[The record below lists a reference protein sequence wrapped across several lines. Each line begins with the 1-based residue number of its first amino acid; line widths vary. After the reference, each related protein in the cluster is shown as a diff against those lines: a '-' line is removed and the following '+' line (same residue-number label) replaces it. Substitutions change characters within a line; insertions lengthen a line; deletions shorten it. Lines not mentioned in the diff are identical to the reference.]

1 MSSTAKENSAEATL
15 KPNRGAKDT
24 IYALSS
30 GAGVV
35 AGVAIIRIS
44 GPEAE
49 SVLKKLIA
57 PPAGE
62 ERSQFGGSKLP
73 KPRMACVR
81 RIYDPE
87 TKEMLD
93 ESLVLWFPGPGSF
106 TGEDTVELHVHGSR
120 AVVAGALEALAKLNS
135 DRRDNNFGDIRLA
148 NRGEF
153 TQRAF
158 ENGRMDLT
166 EVEGLADLIAA
177 DTAVQR
183 RQALRQMGGALREKY
198 QNWREELKKCLAHTE
213 AVIDFGDDEH
223 DVSEGA
229 FDALRPKIGKLLG
242 EIQEHLEDGK
252 RGEIVRTGIR
262 VAILGPPNAGKSTLL
277 NYLAQ
282 RPAAIVSPIAGT
294 TRDVVEVQLDLGGL
308 PIIVCDTAGLREAT
322 ETGDIIEIE
331 GMKRAR
337 AAAAD
342 AHLAVFVVDLNRPEE
357 GQILLETMRQP
368 ATDTGET
375 VEDLGLA
382 HLFEEGS
389 VIIVGNKR
397 DLFEGNEADL
407 RLLFSDNGTQPWL
420 VSCDT
425 KEGMDELLSHIE
437 QQVHDKFTSDG
448 ETAVITRERHR
459 YHLQN
464 TKQALESFLQRSDVL
479 DLAAEE
485 LRIASQ
491 QLGCIIGVV
500 DVEEI
505 LDVIFNDFCI
515 GK

>member
-1 MSSTAKENSAEATL
+1 
-15 KPNRGAKDT
+15 
-24 IYALSS
+24 
-30 GAGVV
+30 
-35 AGVAIIRIS
+35 
-44 GPEAE
+44 
-49 SVLKKLIA
+49 
-57 PPAGE
+57 
-62 ERSQFGGSKLP
+62 
-73 KPRMACVR
+73 
-81 RIYDPE
+81 
-87 TKEMLD
+87 
-93 ESLVLWFPGPGSF
+93 
-106 TGEDTVELHVHGSR
+106 
-120 AVVAGALEALAKLNS
+120 
-135 DRRDNNFGDIRLA
+135 
-148 NRGEF
+148 
-153 TQRAF
+153 
-158 ENGRMDLT
+158 
-166 EVEGLADLIAA
+166 
-177 DTAVQR
+177 
-183 RQALRQMGGALREKY
+183 
-198 QNWREELKKCLAHTE
+198 
-213 AVIDFGDDEH
+213 
-223 DVSEGA
+223 
-229 FDALRPKIGKLLG
+229 
-242 EIQEHLEDGK
+242 
-252 RGEIVRTGIR
+252 
-262 VAILGPPNAGKSTLL
+262 
-277 NYLAQ
+277 
-282 RPAAIVSPIAGT
+282 VSPIAGT